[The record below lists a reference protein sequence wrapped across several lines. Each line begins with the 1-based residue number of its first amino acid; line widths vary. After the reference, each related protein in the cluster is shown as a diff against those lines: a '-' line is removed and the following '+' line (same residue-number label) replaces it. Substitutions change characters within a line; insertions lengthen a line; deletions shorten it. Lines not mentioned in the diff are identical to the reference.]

1 MRRAASP
8 AHALHGWTN
17 SPVTEPL
24 IASLSRRTW
33 IALALIM
40 TIVWFANLDG
50 RKLLH
55 PDEGRYAEIAR
66 EMVATGNWV
75 TPRVNGIKYFEKPAL
90 QYWLTAASF
99 EAFGISEWTAR
110 LPTALAGFL
119 TIVAVGWAG
128 AVLASPAVGVYSAAV
143 LASCVWHFGIS
154 HILTLDALLSFWLAL
169 ALVGFLLAQR
179 ADATPRSRE
188 RMMLVAYVATAGGIM
203 TKGIVALAI
212 PGTTLILYSLAT
224 RDYAPWK
231 RLYIARG
238 LPLLLVLTVPWFV
251 LVSMRNPEFA
261 RFFFIHEH
269 IDRFLTKELKRPG
282 PWWYFLPMLVTGLL
296 PWTGVFLWRLKASWR
311 DAAVDAG
318 GFSWARFCLI
328 WSAFILVFFSISQ
341 SKLPSYILP
350 IFPAAA
356 LVLGWQLEAMTARS
370 LSSLVALLAATT
382 VVLWGAAML
391 GYPTV
396 AIRLADANTPLAIY
410 AALGPWVELGL
421 GIMAAGYAAAWLL
434 MRRGSTA
441 ARSAAIAVI
450 AISTMLS
457 LQAFFKGADV
467 FRATRSAADLVTALE
482 NASDPPYDRN
492 APFYQVRMYDQ
503 TLPFYLRRT
512 TTLVAYRDEM
522 GPGLD
527 IQPELAIPQV
537 EDWVARWNGLPQGY
551 ALMSP
556 ETQAMLAKE
565 GVPMRVVASDSR
577 RVLVERR

>member
-1 MRRAASP
+1 M
-8 AHALHGWTN
+8 
-17 SPVTEPL
+17 
-24 IASLSRRTW
+24 IASLPRRTW
-33 IALALIM
+33 IVLALIM
-40 TIVWFANLDG
+40 TIVWFSELG
-50 RKLLH
+50 VRKLQH

-75 TPRVNGIKYFEKPAL
+75 TPRLNGIKYFEKPAL

-99 EAFGISEWTAR
+99 EAFGISEWAAR

-119 TIVAVGWAG
+119 TVAAIGWAG

-143 LASCVWHFGIS
+143 LASCIWHFGIS

-179 ADATPRSRE
+179 SDATPRSRE
-188 RMMLVAYVATAGGIM
+188 RMMLLAYAATAAGIL
-203 TKGIVALAI
+203 TKGVVALAI

-224 RDYAPWK
+224 RDFAPWR
-231 RLYIARG
+231 RLYIAKG

-251 LVSMRNPEFA
+251 VVSIRNPEFA

-282 PWWYFLPMLVTGLL
+282 PWWYFLPMLLAGLL

-311 DAAVDAG
+311 DAAADAG

-328 WSAFILVFFSISQ
+328 WSAFILVFFSVSQ

-356 LVLGWQLEAMTARS
+356 LVLGWQLDVMATRT
-370 LSSLVALLAATT
+370 LSVLAALLAATT
-382 VVLWGAAML
+382 VLLWGVAML
-391 GYPTV
+391 GYPTL
-396 AIRLADANTPLAIY
+396 ALRLADAETPVAIY

-421 GIMAAGYAAAWLL
+421 GIAAAGYVVGWLV

-450 AISTMLS
+450 ALSTMLAM
-457 LQAFFKGADV
+457 QAFFRGSDV
-467 FRATRSAADLVTALE
+467 FRATRSAADLASALE

-492 APFYQVRMYDQ
+492 VPFYQVRMYDQ

-527 IQPELAIPQV
+527 VQPELAIPNV
-537 EDWVARWNGLPQGY
+537 ADWIPRWDALPQGY

-556 ETQAMLAKE
+556 ATRTMLARQ
-565 GVPMRVVASDSR
+565 GVPMREVAHDSR

>member
-1 MRRAASP
+1 M
-8 AHALHGWTN
+8 
-17 SPVTEPL
+17 

-33 IALALIM
+33 IALALI
-40 TIVWFANLDG
+40 TAVVWFANLDV
-50 RKLLH
+50 RKLQH

-66 EMVATGNWV
+66 EMVTTGNWV

-119 TIVAVGWAG
+119 TVIAIGWAG

-143 LASCVWHFGIS
+143 LASCLWHFGMS
-154 HILTLDALLSFWLAL
+154 HILTLDALLSFCLAL

-179 ADATPRSRE
+179 ADATPRERE
-188 RMMLVAYVATAGGIM
+188 RMMLLAYVATAAGIL
-203 TKGIVALAI
+203 TKGVVALAI
-212 PGTTLILYSLAT
+212 PGTTLLLYSLAT
-224 RDYAPWK
+224 RDFAPWK
-231 RLYIARG
+231 RLHLARG
-238 LPLLLVLTVPWFV
+238 LPLLLLLTAPWFIV
-251 LVSMRNPEFA
+251 VSMRNPEFA

-269 IDRFLTKELKRPG
+269 IERFLTPESRRPG
-282 PWWYFLPMLVTGLL
+282 PWWYFLPMLVAGLL

-328 WSAFILVFFSISQ
+328 WSAFILVFFSISH

-350 IFPAAA
+350 MFPALA
-356 LVLGWQLEAMTARS
+356 LVLGWQLEVMTARS
-370 LSSLVALLAATT
+370 LSALAALLAATT
-382 VVLWGAAML
+382 VLLWGAAML
-391 GYPTV
+391 GYPTL
-396 AIRLADANTPLAIY
+396 ALRLADAKTPLPIY
-410 AALGPWVELGL
+410 QALGPWVELGL
-421 GIMAAGYAAAWLL
+421 GIAAAGYVAGWLAI
-434 MRRGSTA
+434 RRASTA
-441 ARSAAIAVI
+441 GRSVAVAVI

-457 LQAFFKGADV
+457 MQAFFKGSDA

-522 GPGLD
+522 GMGLD
-527 IQPELAIPQV
+527 IQPELAIPKV
-537 EDWVARWNGLPQGY
+537 ADWISRWEALPQGY

-556 ETQAMLAKE
+556 ETRAMLAKE

>member
-1 MRRAASP
+1 M
-8 AHALHGWTN
+8 
-17 SPVTEPL
+17 

-33 IALALIM
+33 IVLALIA
-40 TIVWFANLDG
+40 TVVWFANLDV
-50 RKLLH
+50 RKLQH

-99 EAFGISEWTAR
+99 EAFGVSEWSAR

-119 TIVAVGWAG
+119 TVAAVGWAG

-143 LASCVWHFGIS
+143 LASCIWHFGIA
-154 HILTLDALLSFWLAL
+154 HILTLDALLSFCLTL

-179 ADATPRSRE
+179 AGAPPRERQ
-188 RMMLVAYVATAGGIM
+188 RMMLVAYVATAAGIL
-203 TKGIVALAI
+203 TKGVVALAI
-212 PGTTLILYSLAT
+212 PGTTLLLYSLAT
-224 RDYAPWK
+224 RDFAPWK
-231 RLYIARG
+231 RLYLARG
-238 LPLLLVLTVPWFV
+238 LPLLLLLAAPWFV
-251 LVSMRNPEFA
+251 VVSMRNPEFA

-269 IDRFLTKELKRPG
+269 IQRFLTPESRRPG
-282 PWWYFLPMLVTGLL
+282 PWWYFLPMLVIGLL
-296 PWTGVFLWRLKASWR
+296 PWTGVFLWRLRASWR
-311 DAAVDAG
+311 DAAADAG

-328 WSAFILVFFSISQ
+328 WSAFILVFFSVSH

-350 IFPAAA
+350 MFPALA

-370 LSSLVALLAATT
+370 LASLMALLAGTT
-382 VVLWGAAML
+382 ILLWGAAML
-391 GYPTV
+391 GYP
-396 AIRLADANTPLAIY
+396 ALAARLANAETPLAIY
-410 AALGPWVELGL
+410 AALGPWVEAGL
-421 GIMAAGYAAAWLL
+421 GIVAAGYAVGWVV
-434 MRRGSTA
+434 MRRGGAA
-441 ARSAAIAVI
+441 ARSTAIAVI

-457 LQAFFKGADV
+457 MQAFFKGADV
-467 FRATRSAADLVTALE
+467 FRAIRSAADLVTALE
-482 NASDPPYDRN
+482 NAADPPYDRN

-522 GPGLD
+522 SMGLD
-527 IQPELAIPQV
+527 LQPELAIPRV
-537 EDWVARWNGLPQGY
+537 EDWIPRWEALPQGY

-556 ETQAMLAKE
+556 ETRAALARQ
-565 GVPMRVVASDSR
+565 GVPMRVIASDSR

>member
-1 MRRAASP
+1 
-8 AHALHGWTN
+8 
-17 SPVTEPL
+17 L

-40 TIVWFANLDG
+40 AVVWFANLDV
-50 RKLLH
+50 RKLQH

-66 EMVATGNWV
+66 EMVASGNWV

-119 TIVAVGWAG
+119 TVVAIGWAG

-143 LASCVWHFGIS
+143 LASCLWHFGMS
-154 HILTLDALLSFWLAL
+154 HILTLDALLSFCLAL
-169 ALVGFLLAQR
+169 ALAGFLLAQR
-179 ADATPRSRE
+179 ADATPRERE
-188 RMMLVAYVATAGGIM
+188 RMMLVAYVATAAGIL
-203 TKGIVALAI
+203 TKGVVALAI
-212 PGTTLILYSLAT
+212 PGTTLLLYSLAT
-224 RDYAPWK
+224 RDFGPWK
-231 RLYIARG
+231 RLHLARG
-238 LPLLLVLTVPWFV
+238 LPLLLLLTAPWFIV
-251 LVSMRNPEFA
+251 VSMRNPEFA

-269 IDRFLTKELKRPG
+269 IERFLTPESRRPG

-328 WSAFILVFFSISQ
+328 WSAFILVFFSISH

-350 IFPAAA
+350 MFPALA
-356 LVLGWQLEAMTARS
+356 LVLGWQLEVMTARS
-370 LSSLVALLAATT
+370 LSALAALLATTT
-382 VVLWGAAML
+382 VLLWGAAML
-391 GYPTV
+391 GYPTL
-396 AIRLADANTPLAIY
+396 ALRLADAKTPLPIY
-410 AALGPWVELGL
+410 EALGPWLELGL
-421 GIMAAGYAAAWLL
+421 GIAAAGYVAGWLAI
-434 MRRGSTA
+434 RRGSTA
-441 ARSAAIAVI
+441 GRSVAVAVI

-457 LQAFFKGADV
+457 MQAFFKGSDA

-522 GPGLD
+522 GMGLD
-527 IQPELAIPQV
+527 IQPELAIPKV
-537 EDWVARWNGLPQGY
+537 ADWISRWDALPQGY

-556 ETQAMLAKE
+556 ETRAALAKE

>member
-1 MRRAASP
+1 M
-8 AHALHGWTN
+8 
-17 SPVTEPL
+17 

-33 IALALIM
+33 IALALIVAV
-40 TIVWFANLDG
+40 VWFANLDV
-50 RKLLH
+50 RKLQH

-119 TIVAVGWAG
+119 TVIAIGWAG
-128 AVLASPAVGVYSAAV
+128 TVLASPAVGVYSAAV
-143 LASCVWHFGIS
+143 LASCIWHFGIS
-154 HILTLDALLSFWLAL
+154 HILTLDALLSFCLAL

-179 ADATPRSRE
+179 ADATPRERE
-188 RMMLVAYVATAGGIM
+188 RMMLLAYVATAAGIL
-203 TKGIVALAI
+203 TKGVVALAI
-212 PGTTLILYSLAT
+212 PGTTLLLYSLAT
-224 RDYAPWK
+224 RDFAPWK
-231 RLYIARG
+231 RLHLGKG
-238 LPLLLVLTVPWFV
+238 LPLLLVLTAPWFIV
-251 LVSMRNPEFA
+251 VSMRNPEFA

-269 IDRFLTKELKRPG
+269 IERFLTPESRRPG
-282 PWWYFLPMLVTGLL
+282 PWWYFLPMLVAGLL
-296 PWTGVFLWRLKASWR
+296 PWTGVFLWRINASWR

-328 WSAFILVFFSISQ
+328 WSAFILVFFSISH

-350 IFPAAA
+350 MFPALA
-356 LVLGWQLEAMTARS
+356 LVLGWQLEVMTARS
-370 LSSLVALLAATT
+370 LSALAALLAATT
-382 VVLWGAAML
+382 VLLWGAAML
-391 GYPTV
+391 GYPTL
-396 AIRLADANTPLAIY
+396 ALRLADLKTPLPIY
-410 AALGPWVELGL
+410 EALGPWVELGL
-421 GIMAAGYAAAWLL
+421 GIAAAGYVAGWVAL
-434 MRRGSTA
+434 RRGSTA
-441 ARSAAIAVI
+441 GRSIAIAVI

-457 LQAFFKGADV
+457 MQAFFKGSDV
-467 FRATRSAADLVTALE
+467 FRATRSAADLVTVLE
-482 NASDPPYDRN
+482 NASDPPYDRT

-522 GPGLD
+522 GMGLD
-527 IQPELAIPQV
+527 IQPELAIPKV
-537 EDWVARWNGLPQGY
+537 ADWISRWEALPQGY

-556 ETQAMLAKE
+556 ETRAMLAKE

>member
-1 MRRAASP
+1 MLPIAP
-8 AHALHGWTN
+8 T
-17 SPVTEPL
+17 L

-40 TIVWFANLDG
+40 AVLWFAQLDL
-50 RKLLH
+50 RKLQH

-75 TPRVNGIKYFEKPAL
+75 TPRLNGIKYFEKPAL

-99 EAFGISEWTAR
+99 EAFGVGDGTAR

-119 TIVAVGWAG
+119 TVVAIGWTG
-128 AVLASPAVGVYSAAV
+128 AVLVSPAAGVYAAAV
-143 LASCVWHFGIS
+143 LASCIWHFGIA
-154 HILTLDALLSFWLAL
+154 HILTLDALLSFCLAL

-179 ADATPRSRE
+179 ADATPRSRA
-188 RMMLVAYVATAGGIM
+188 RMMLLAYVATAAGIL
-203 TKGIVALAI
+203 TKGVVALAI
-212 PGTTLILYSLAT
+212 PGTTLLLYSLAT
-224 RDYAPWK
+224 RDYGPWK
-231 RLYIARG
+231 RLHLAKG
-238 LPLLLVLTVPWFV
+238 LPLLLVLTAPWFIV
-251 LVSMRNPEFA
+251 VSMRNPEFA

-269 IDRFLTKELKRPG
+269 IQRFLTPESRRPG
-282 PWWYFLPMLVTGLL
+282 PWWYFLPMLVAGLL

-311 DAAVDAG
+311 DATVDAG

-328 WSAFILVFFSISQ
+328 WSAFIFVFFSVSH

-350 IFPAAA
+350 MFPALA

-370 LSSLVALLAATT
+370 LSWLAGLLAVTT
-382 VVLWGAAML
+382 VMLWGAAML
-391 GYPTV
+391 GYPTLAV
-396 AIRLADANTPLAIY
+396 RLADAKTPLAIY
-410 AALGPWVELGL
+410 QALGPWVELGL
-421 GIMAAGYAAAWLL
+421 GIVAAGYVVGWRV

-450 AISTMLS
+450 ALSTMLAM
-457 LQAFFKGADV
+457 QAFFRGADV

-492 APFYQVRMYDQ
+492 APVFQVRMYDQ

-522 GPGLD
+522 GMGLD
-527 IQPELAIPQV
+527 IQPELAIPNV
-537 EDWVARWNGLPQGY
+537 ADWIARWKALPQGY

-556 ETQAMLAKE
+556 ETRAMLEKE
-565 GVPMRVVASDSR
+565 DVPLRVIASDSR

>member
-1 MRRAASP
+1 MRCPASP
-8 AHALHGWTN
+8 SPSPAAKHN
-17 SPVTEPL
+17 SPVTSPL
-24 IASLSRRTW
+24 IAALSKRTW
-33 IALALIM
+33 IVLALVM
-40 TIVWFANLDG
+40 TIVWFSELG
-50 RKLLH
+50 VRKLQH

-66 EMVATGNWV
+66 EMVASGNWV
-75 TPRVNGIKYFEKPAL
+75 TPRLNGIKYFEKPAL

-119 TIVAVGWAG
+119 TIVAIGWAG

-143 LASCVWHFGIS
+143 LASCLWHFGIS

-179 ADATPRSRE
+179 SDASPRSRE
-188 RMMLVAYVATAGGIM
+188 RMMLLAYVATAAGIL
-203 TKGIVALAI
+203 TKGVVALAI

-224 RDYAPWK
+224 RDFAPWR
-231 RLYIARG
+231 RLHIAKG

-282 PWWYFLPMLVTGLL
+282 PWWYFVPMLLAGLL

-311 DAAVDAG
+311 DAAVDPG

-328 WSAFILVFFSISQ
+328 WSAFILVFFSVSK

-356 LVLGWQLEAMTARS
+356 LVLGWQLDVMATRA
-370 LSSLVALLAATT
+370 LSALAALLATTT
-382 VVLWGAAML
+382 VLLWGIAML
-391 GYPTV
+391 GYPTL
-396 AIRLADANTPLAIY
+396 ALKLADAETPLAIY

-421 GIMAAGYAAAWLL
+421 GIAAAGYVVGWLM
-434 MRRGSTA
+434 MRRGSMA
-441 ARSAAIAVI
+441 ARSIAIAVI
-450 AISTMLS
+450 ALSTTLAM
-457 LQAFFKGADV
+457 QAFFRGSDV
-467 FRATRSAADLVTALE
+467 FRATRSAADLASALE
-482 NASDPPYDRN
+482 NAADPPYDRS
-492 APFYQVRMYDQ
+492 APFFQVRMYDQ

-527 IQPELAIPQV
+527 IQPELAIPNV
-537 EDWVARWNGLPQGY
+537 ADWIPRWEALPQAY

-556 ETQAMLAKE
+556 QTRAALAKE